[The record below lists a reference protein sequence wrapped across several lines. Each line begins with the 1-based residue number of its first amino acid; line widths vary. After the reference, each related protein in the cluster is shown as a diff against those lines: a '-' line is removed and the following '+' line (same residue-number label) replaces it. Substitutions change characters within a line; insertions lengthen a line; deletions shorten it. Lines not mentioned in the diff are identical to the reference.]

1 MAALKQNRWQDY
13 SVMGTAMLG
22 ITIPTFVT
30 APLLTLV
37 FGIYGISLFGHDLSL
52 PVGGWNGGAWRNMIL
67 PVTVLALPQIAIVAR
82 MMRGSMVEVLRAKYS
97 NNAYLIMVQ
106 GATPIPYKLVTIASG
121 LAGVSFP
128 LFMLYSAVTRS
139 VRYLVI
145 EAMLVGLVEGEALLE
160 VDAGQRKL
168 SQIIQDRL
176 QRGVD
181 PHEAR
186 RVLLVLG
193 QGEAL
198 LLELPRRLELPS
210 VLIKG
215 RQTS

>member
-1 MAALKQNRWQDY
+1 L
-13 SVMGTAMLG
+13 LG
-22 ITIPTFVT
+22 ITEQLEDVRSNGQAIDDDV
-30 APLLTLV
+30 
-37 FGIYGISLFGHDLSL
+37 GCGDL
-52 PVGGWNGGAWRNMIL
+52 
-67 PVTVLALPQIAIVAR
+67 
-82 MMRGSMVEVLRAKYS
+82 
-97 NNAYLIMVQ
+97 
-106 GATPIPYKLVTIASG
+106 
-121 LAGVSFP
+121 
-128 LFMLYSAVTRS
+128 
-139 VRYLVI
+139 

-198 LLELPRRLELPS
+198 LLELPRRLEIPS
-210 VLIKG
+210 VLVKG